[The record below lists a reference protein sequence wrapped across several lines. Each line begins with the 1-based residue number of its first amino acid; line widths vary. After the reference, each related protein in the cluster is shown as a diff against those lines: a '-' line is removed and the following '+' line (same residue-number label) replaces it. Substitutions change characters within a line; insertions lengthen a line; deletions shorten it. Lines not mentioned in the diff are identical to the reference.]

1 MSSLELMFF
10 NIIQMEKMKMTK
22 REKPKIKNQREVNFK
37 PPFVRISLIKGIEDA
52 LNIKIPS
59 DLNSEETR
67 LFLLDVCKKN
77 NIDCPEPKQ
86 QLDYLIDLLENTL
99 NQRWLI
105 QHSLLIILK

>member
-1 MSSLELMFF
+1 MVYEFF
-10 NIIQMEKMKMTK
+10 GTYVLQYHPDGKDAK

-37 PPFVRISLIKGIEDA
+37 PPFARISFIKGIEDA

-67 LFLLDVCKKN
+67 LFLVDVCKKN
-77 NIDCPEPKQ
+77 NIDFLNQKQ

-99 NQRWLI
+99 NQSWLI